1 MSLCCLLTCSSRE
14 GKLLL
19 KWLPV
24 DCESSAAIN
33 QVTDNISQIKFGCNT
48 LGVRRVLALRD
59 KPWQS
64 GLSLIKKK
72 SFNPPSKR
80 RECVHPPGRATA
92 EEPDGWRRSHSA
104 FAHPGEPTSRA
115 SSEHWDPV
123 RPVMGHNELL
133 KIWRS
138 SAARGALSARG
149 WGGFIYLIWFDFFF
163 VMFWIEGREVN
174 TAELWCISFSF
185 SCWCTCGCILKTMVE
200 LKVCTATKRV
210 KITIR

>member
-14 GKLLL
+14 GMLLL

-48 LGVRRVLALRD
+48 LGLRRVLALRD

-92 EEPDGWRRSHSA
+92 EEPDGWRRWHSA

-133 KIWRS
+133 GIWRS

-149 WGGFIYLIWFDFFF
+149 GVIYLIWLDFFLLCSGSRGEKSIQQNCDVF
-163 VMFWIEGREVN
+163 PFLFLVDAPVAAFWKQWESWRCVQQ
-174 TAELWCISFSF
+174 
-185 SCWCTCGCILKTMVE
+185 LKE
-200 LKVCTATKRV
+200 SKLQ
-210 KITIR
+210 